1 LPESPFFIAYALNLS
16 DIPFLSFAF
25 YVFLY
30 FFYFQLIT
38 FFNSDK
44 QYVNCNKCAKLL
56 SAAKVYHTI
65 PYVADNFSLAKIKKL
80 IIADTAKLS
89 LHQNVKQRELGY

>member
-1 LPESPFFIAYALNLS
+1 
-16 DIPFLSFAF
+16 
-25 YVFLY
+25 
-30 FFYFQLIT
+30 
-38 FFNSDK
+38 
-44 QYVNCNKCAKLL
+44 VNCNKCAKLL